1 MKKNIPVLLLA
12 AVLLIVLLGR
22 PLYVVNEFEQVIIL
36 RFQKPVGNPISTPGL
51 KLKVPFIDQ
60 VSRFDRRF
68 LEWSG
73 EKEEV
78 PTRDKVFIEVDMYAR
93 WRITDPLRYLQSLV
107 NERGAQSRLDT
118 FIDGETRNAVARH
131 DLREVIRSTNRVPQQ
146 DESAGATEEI
156 LVDIEVGRDNIRQE
170 ILTAVQRSIL
180 DADLG
185 IEILDVRFRRIDY
198 GEAVKTDVYRRM
210 ISERQRISDRFR
222 SEGEGQKAEIL
233 GEMDRDLKRIESEAY
248 RTAQEIVGR
257 ADAEATDIF
266 AQAYNQSADSRQ
278 FYQFLKTMETFRTT
292 VDERTS
298 LLLSTDGDFFQF
310 LKGANP

>member
-1 MKKNIPVLLLA
+1 MKRVYVL
-12 AVLLIVLLGR
+12 VLVAILFVVLLGR
-22 PLYVVNEFEQVIIL
+22 PLYVVNEYEQVIIL
-36 RFQKPVGNPISTPGL
+36 RFQKPVGDPISTPGL
-51 KLKVPFIDQ
+51 KVKLPFIDN

-93 WRITDPLRYLQSLV
+93 WRITDPLRFLQSLV
-107 NERGAQSRLDT
+107 DERGAQSRLDT

-146 DESAGATEEI
+146 DESAGATEEV
-156 LVDIEVGRDNIRQE
+156 LVDIEVGRDNIRKE
-170 ILTAVQRSIL
+170 ILTAVQASIL

-185 IEILDVRFRRIDY
+185 IEILDVRFRRINY

-222 SEGEGQKAEIL
+222 SEGEGEKARIL

-248 RTAQEIVGR
+248 RTAQEIIGI

-266 AQAYNQSADSRQ
+266 ARAYNQSADSRQ
-278 FYQFLKTMETFRTT
+278 FYQFLKTMETYEAIF
-292 VDERTS
+292 DESTS

-310 LKGANP
+310 LKSANP

>member
-1 MKKNIPVLLLA
+1 MKRVYVL
-12 AVLLIVLLGR
+12 VLVAILFVVLLGR
-22 PLYVVNEFEQVIIL
+22 PLYVVNEYEQVIIL

-51 KLKVPFIDQ
+51 KVKLPFIDN

-73 EKEEV
+73 QKSEV

-93 WRITDPLRYLQSLV
+93 WRITDPLRFLQSLV

-156 LVDIEVGRDNIRQE
+156 LVDIEVGRDNIRKE
-170 ILTAVQRSIL
+170 ILTAVQASIL
-180 DADLG
+180 AADLG
-185 IEILDVRFRRIDY
+185 IEILDVRFRRINY
-198 GEAVKTDVYRRM
+198 GEAVKADVYRRM

-222 SEGEGQKAEIL
+222 SEGEGEKARIL

-248 RTAQEIVGR
+248 RVAQEIIGI

-266 AQAYNQSADSRQ
+266 ARAYNQSADSRQ
-278 FYQFLKTMETFRTT
+278 FYQFLKTMETYEDIF
-292 VDERTS
+292 DESTS
-298 LLLSTDGDFFQF
+298 LLLSTDGDFFKF
-310 LKGANP
+310 LKSANP

>member
-1 MKKNIPVLLLA
+1 MKRVYVL
-12 AVLLIVLLGR
+12 VLVAILFVVLLGR
-22 PLYVVNEFEQVIIL
+22 PLYVVNEYEQVIIL

-51 KLKVPFIDQ
+51 KVKLPFIDN

-73 EKEEV
+73 QKSEV

-93 WRITDPLRYLQSLV
+93 WRITHPLRFLQSLV

-156 LVDIEVGRDNIRQE
+156 LVDIEVGRDNIRKE
-170 ILTAVQRSIL
+170 ILTAVQASIL
-180 DADLG
+180 AADLG
-185 IEILDVRFRRIDY
+185 IEILDVRFRRINY
-198 GEAVKTDVYRRM
+198 GEAVKADVYRRM

-222 SEGEGQKAEIL
+222 SEGEGEKARIL

-248 RTAQEIVGR
+248 RVAQEIIGI

-266 AQAYNQSADSRQ
+266 ARAYNQSADSRQ
-278 FYQFLKTMETFRTT
+278 FYQFLKTMETYEDIF
-292 VDERTS
+292 DESTS
-298 LLLSTDGDFFQF
+298 LLLSTDGDFFKF
-310 LKGANP
+310 LKSANP

>member
-1 MKKNIPVLLLA
+1 MKRVYVL
-12 AVLLIVLLGR
+12 VLVAILFVVLLGR
-22 PLYVVNEFEQVIIL
+22 PLYVVNEYEQVILL

-51 KLKVPFIDQ
+51 KVKLPFIDN

-93 WRITDPLRYLQSLV
+93 WRITDPLRFLQSLV

-156 LVDIEVGRDNIRQE
+156 LVDIEVGRDNIRKE
-170 ILTAVQRSIL
+170 ILTAVQASIL
-180 DADLG
+180 AADLG
-185 IEILDVRFRRIDY
+185 IEILDVRFRRINY
-198 GEAVKTDVYRRM
+198 GEAVKADVYRRM

-222 SEGEGQKAEIL
+222 SEGEGEKARIL

-248 RTAQEIVGR
+248 RTAQEIIGI

-266 AQAYNQSADSRQ
+266 ARAYNQSADSRQ
-278 FYQFLKTMETFRTT
+278 FYQFLKTMETYEDIF
-292 VDERTS
+292 DESTS
-298 LLLSTDGDFFQF
+298 LLLSTDGDFFKF
-310 LKGANP
+310 LKSANP

>member
-1 MKKNIPVLLLA
+1 MKRVYVL
-12 AVLLIVLLGR
+12 VLVAILFVVLLGR
-22 PLYVVNEFEQVIIL
+22 PLYVVNEYEQVIIL

-51 KLKVPFIDQ
+51 KVKLPFIDN

-93 WRITDPLRYLQSLV
+93 WRITDPLRFLQSLV
-107 NERGAQSRLDT
+107 NETGAQSRLDT

-156 LVDIEVGRDNIRQE
+156 LVDIEVGRDNIRKE
-170 ILTAVQRSIL
+170 ILTAVQASIL

-185 IEILDVRFRRIDY
+185 IEILDVRFRRINY

-222 SEGEGQKAEIL
+222 SEGEGEKARIL

-248 RTAQEIVGR
+248 RTAQEIIGI

-266 AQAYNQSADSRQ
+266 ARAYNQSADSRQ
-278 FYQFLKTMETFRTT
+278 FYQFLKTMETYEDIF
-292 VDERTS
+292 DESTS

-310 LKGANP
+310 LKSANP

>member
-1 MKKNIPVLLLA
+1 MKRVYVL
-12 AVLLIVLLGR
+12 VLVAILFVVLLGR
-22 PLYVVNEFEQVIIL
+22 PLYVVNEYEQVIIL
-36 RFQKPVGNPISTPGL
+36 RFQKPVGDLISTPGL
-51 KLKVPFIDQ
+51 KVKLPFIDN

-93 WRITDPLRYLQSLV
+93 WRITDPLRFLQSLV
-107 NERGAQSRLDT
+107 DERGAQSRLDT

-156 LVDIEVGRDNIRQE
+156 LVDIEVGRDNIRKE
-170 ILTAVQRSIL
+170 ILTAVQASIL

-185 IEILDVRFRRIDY
+185 IEILDVRFRRINY

-222 SEGEGQKAEIL
+222 SEGEGEKARIL

-248 RTAQEIVGR
+248 RTAQEIIGI

-266 AQAYNQSADSRQ
+266 ARAYNQSADSRQ
-278 FYQFLKTMETFRTT
+278 FYQFLKTMETYEDIF
-292 VDERTS
+292 DESTS

-310 LKGANP
+310 LKSANP

>member
-1 MKKNIPVLLLA
+1 MKRVYVL
-12 AVLLIVLLGR
+12 VLVAILFVVLLGR
-22 PLYVVNEFEQVIIL
+22 PLYVVNEYEQVIIL
-36 RFQKPVGNPISTPGL
+36 RFQKPVGDPISTPGL
-51 KLKVPFIDQ
+51 KVKLPFIDN

-93 WRITDPLRYLQSLV
+93 WRITDPLRFLQSLV

-156 LVDIEVGRDNIRQE
+156 LVDIEVGRDNIRKE
-170 ILTAVQRSIL
+170 ILTAVQASIL
-180 DADLG
+180 AADLG
-185 IEILDVRFRRIDY
+185 IEILDVRFRRINY

-222 SEGEGQKAEIL
+222 SEGEGEKARIL

-248 RTAQEIVGR
+248 RTAQEIIGI

-266 AQAYNQSADSRQ
+266 ARAYNQSADSRQ
-278 FYQFLKTMETFRTT
+278 FYQFLKTMETYEDIF
-292 VDERTS
+292 DESTS
-298 LLLSTDGDFFQF
+298 LLLSTDGDFFKF
-310 LKGANP
+310 LKSANP

>member
-1 MKKNIPVLLLA
+1 MKRVYVL
-12 AVLLIVLLGR
+12 VLVAILFVVLLGR
-22 PLYVVNEFEQVIIL
+22 PLYVVNEYEQVIIL
-36 RFQKPVGNPISTPGL
+36 RFQKPVGDPISTPGL
-51 KLKVPFIDQ
+51 KVKLPFIDN

-93 WRITDPLRYLQSLV
+93 WRITDPLRFLQSLV
-107 NERGAQSRLDT
+107 NETGAQSRLDT

-156 LVDIEVGRDNIRQE
+156 LVDIEVGRDNIRKE
-170 ILTAVQRSIL
+170 ILTAVQASIL

-185 IEILDVRFRRIDY
+185 IEILDVRFRRINY

-222 SEGEGQKAEIL
+222 SEGEGEKARIL

-248 RTAQEIVGR
+248 RTAQEIIGI

-266 AQAYNQSADSRQ
+266 ARAYNQSADSRQ
-278 FYQFLKTMETFRTT
+278 FYQFLKTMETYEDIF
-292 VDERTS
+292 DESTS

-310 LKGANP
+310 LKSANP

>member
-1 MKKNIPVLLLA
+1 MKRVYVL
-12 AVLLIVLLGR
+12 VLVAILFVVLLGR
-22 PLYVVNEFEQVIIL
+22 PLYVVNEYEQVIIL
-36 RFQKPVGNPISTPGL
+36 RFQKPVGDPISTPGL
-51 KLKVPFIDQ
+51 KVKLPFIDN

-93 WRITDPLRYLQSLV
+93 WRITDPLRFLQSLV
-107 NERGAQSRLDT
+107 NETGAQSRLDT

-156 LVDIEVGRDNIRQE
+156 LVDIEVGRDNIRKE
-170 ILTAVQRSIL
+170 ILTAVQASIL
-180 DADLG
+180 AADLG
-185 IEILDVRFRRIDY
+185 IEILDVRFRRINY

-222 SEGEGQKAEIL
+222 SEGEGEKARIL

-248 RTAQEIVGR
+248 RVAQEIIGI

-266 AQAYNQSADSRQ
+266 ARAYNQSADSRQ
-278 FYQFLKTMETFRTT
+278 FYQFLKTMETYEDIF
-292 VDERTS
+292 DESTS
-298 LLLSTDGDFFQF
+298 LLLSTDGDFFKF
-310 LKGANP
+310 LKSANP

>member
-1 MKKNIPVLLLA
+1 MKRVYVL
-12 AVLLIVLLGR
+12 VLVAILFVVLLGR
-22 PLYVVNEFEQVIIL
+22 PLYVVNEYEQVIIL
-36 RFQKPVGNPISTPGL
+36 RFQKPVGDPISTPGL
-51 KLKVPFIDQ
+51 KVKLPFIDN

-93 WRITDPLRYLQSLV
+93 WRITDPLRFLQSLV
-107 NERGAQSRLDT
+107 NETGAQSRLDT

-156 LVDIEVGRDNIRQE
+156 LVDIEVGRDNIRKE
-170 ILTAVQRSIL
+170 ILTAVQASIL

-185 IEILDVRFRRIDY
+185 IEILDVRFRRINY

-222 SEGEGQKAEIL
+222 SEGEGEKARIL

-248 RTAQEIVGR
+248 RTAQEIIGI

-266 AQAYNQSADSRQ
+266 ARAYNQSADSRQ
-278 FYQFLKTMETFRTT
+278 FYQFLKTMETYEAIF
-292 VDERTS
+292 DESTS

-310 LKGANP
+310 LKSANP